1 MQKKSEDGVDIDEKF
16 VSIDNEIDDIETA
29 NMIKSITR
37 SGSNLF
43 TITYYDDTTS
53 SLLTLAELKSFI
65 GEATQSL
72 SGLMS
77 AQDKT
82 DLDTLMAL
90 FDSDGDNS

>member
-1 MQKKSEDGVDIDEKF
+1 
-16 VSIDNEIDDIETA
+16 
-29 NMIKSITR
+29 MIKSITR

-53 SLLTLAELKSFI
+53 SLLTLAELKIFI

-77 AQDKT
+77 AQHVT
-82 DLDTLMAL
+82 DLDTY
-90 FDSDGDNS
+90 GII